1 MVGLAGFLSRSF
13 RMQSFRLQSFRLQSS
28 RLQSFRLQ
36 APRWHGL
43 RPGQYWLGL
52 MLLACSQAPPAA
64 PPATAVQSFYAAVA
78 AGDCAAALD
87 GLAAGLR
94 TRVAPDGAC
103 ETLFAELRRHPLER
117 VVATAVDGRHRAAQ
131 LVRTRLRGRA
141 TEVII
146 RVEAEGTQWKIS
158 SL

>member
-13 RMQSFRLQSFRLQSS
+13 RLQA
-28 RLQSFRLQ
+28 FRLQ
-36 APRWHGL
+36 ALRLQASKRRGL

-146 RVEAEGTQWKIS
+146 RVEAEGTRWKIS